1 MARKKKN
8 YKDGWHPFKKGTE
21 GRQGAERPPIPQGLS
36 PEEFWDKCQKERE
49 YYFKHCLK
57 IRVKEDGRNKMVP
70 LILNRE
76 QKDILTAIEV
86 QEKAG
91 EPVRIIILKSRKVG
105 CSTLIEAIGHHLCQF
120 SEHIIAKCVAHR
132 KESTEDIF
140 EITHR
145 YQENLHWAIEE
156 ISSGKGKRSS
166 RDMGIFWDHDSRFEV
181 QTQGATD
188 ADRGDTPDYLHLSEL
203 GLWWKRRKT
212 TSDEDVLQSALG
224 SIADV
229 KGTYVII
236 ESTACGAAGAFYNRF
251 WKAWKNEPGNMFKA
265 LFFGWQEHEK
275 YRLPKRKG
283 DAVRHRELLRAYGAN
298 DPETFWHQ
306 AKKLGYD
313 ERWAQRAIEYK
324 LEPNQVRWAMR
335 ALQTKF
341 SGDIKR
347 FDTEFPLSPEV
358 AFTSS
363 SQSPLDQ
370 DEVRKRLMAIE
381 DSEIELKTYQHAL
394 YNKRTGKFTW
404 EPGLARWKVWFEPE
418 LGHEYLVTVDSC
430 HGTEEGDFACIEV
443 LDRTERVQCAEF
455 YYRSAPDDVAKEAY
469 AISMHYNQALLAP
482 EVDGPGL
489 ATLQNLL
496 DIDGGAG
503 YPNLYVRAIKGN
515 WSQRFGF
522 RMGTKARRDACV
534 AALSK
539 AIRQKTWDFYSST
552 LLHECQT
559 FIEKA
564 TGKCE
569 AMPGEHDDAVISVAI
584 GLYLDQEL
592 GELDIVEEHVPQKR
606 HPNPRIAR
614 MIDNLMSNQDEHL
627 GGF

>member
-1 MARKKKN
+1 MARKEKK
-8 YKDGWHPFKKGTE
+8 YKDGWHPFKKGADAKE
-21 GRQGAERPPIPQGLS
+21 AIERPPIPDGLTK
-36 PEEFWDKCQKERE
+36 EEFWDRCRTDRK
-49 YYFKHCLK
+49 YYFEHCLK
-57 IRVKEDGRNKMVP
+57 IRVKRDGKNLMVP
-70 LILNRE
+70 LVLNRE
-76 QKDILTAIEV
+76 QAAILEAIEA
-86 QEKAG
+86 QERAG
-91 EPVRIIILKSRKVG
+91 VPVRIIILKSRKVG
-105 CSTLIEAIGHHLCQF
+105 CSTLIEAIGHHYCQF
-120 SEHIIAKCVAHR
+120 TEHAIAKCVAHR

-145 YQENLHWAIEE
+145 YQENLHWAIGE
-156 ISSGKGKRSS
+156 IAKGKGKRSS

-236 ESTACGAAGAFYNRF
+236 ESTACGAAGAFYSRF
-251 WKAWKNEPGNMFKA
+251 WAAWKNEAGNMFKA

-275 YRLPKRKG
+275 YRLPKKKG
-283 DAVRHRELLRAYGAN
+283 EGVRHRKLVKAYKEN

-313 ERWAQRAIEYK
+313 ERWAQRAIEHK
-324 LEPNQVRWAMR
+324 LEPCQVNWAIR
-335 ALQTKF
+335 TLQTKF
-341 SGDIKR
+341 DGDIKR

-363 SQSPLDQ
+363 SQSPIDQ
-370 DEVRKRLMAIE
+370 DEVRKRLTALDDLDI
-381 DSEIELKTYQHAL
+381 DLKTYESAV
-394 YNKRTGKFTW
+394 YNVRTKEFSWGK
-404 EPGLARWKVWFEPE
+404 GLARWKVWFEPQH
-418 LGHEYLVTVDSC
+418 GHEYLVIVDSS
-430 HGTEEGDFACIEV
+430 HGTEEGDFSCIQV

-455 YYRSAPDDVAKEAY
+455 YYRTAPDELASEAY
-469 AISMHYNQALLAP
+469 AIGMHYNQALLAP

-496 DIDGGAG
+496 DINDGAG

-522 RMGTKARRDACV
+522 RMGTKARRSACI
-534 AALSK
+534 AALQK
-539 AIRQKTWDFYSST
+539 AFNQKTWDFYSST

-559 FIEKA
+559 FIEMPS
-564 TGKCE
+564 GKCE

-584 GLYLDQEL
+584 GLYIDQEL
-592 GELDIVEEHVPQKR
+592 GGLDTIEEVVPEKR
-606 HPNPRIAR
+606 HSNSRVAR
-614 MIDNLMSNQDEHL
+614 MIERLSSNQDEHL
-627 GGF
+627 GSY